1 MTYTAPSRQDFDG
14 HVIRG
19 EWSLRRY
26 SNRESQRQSQS
37 VCLVLQSALSV
48 NETMWSAAQR
58 GEESR
63 KGDAKQQQK
72 NQPLNKKKK
81 VGCLA
86 RSKLRDEKEHV
97 SIYFWSGC
105 QRARWKINASK
116 ESVLLIHREEISKG
130 GKLCFKVLEMLNH

>member
-26 SNRESQRQSQS
+26 SNHKSQRQSHS

-63 KGDAKQQQK
+63 KGDAKQ
-72 NQPLNKKKK
+72 NKKKS
-81 VGCLA
+81 A
-86 RSKLRDEKEHV
+86 
-97 SIYFWSGC
+97 
-105 QRARWKINASK
+105 
-116 ESVLLIHREEISKG
+116 
-130 GKLCFKVLEMLNH
+130 FK